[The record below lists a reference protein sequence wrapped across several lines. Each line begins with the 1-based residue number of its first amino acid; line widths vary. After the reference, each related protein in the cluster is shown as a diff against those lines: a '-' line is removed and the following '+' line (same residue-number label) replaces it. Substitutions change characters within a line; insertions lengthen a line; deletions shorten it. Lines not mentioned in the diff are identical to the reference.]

1 MSGEKAELL
10 IFHEDKVKEPSV
22 IEGVVWQTER
32 RNAPG
37 KLTFGVIGD
46 KALEISEG
54 DAVRFRFGDNNVFYG
69 YVFTLK
75 SGSEGVISVTAYDQL
90 RYLKN
95 KDTYVYENKTAAEV
109 VKMIAK
115 DFGLQTGVIDDT
127 GYKIPSRVE
136 NNSTLF
142 DIIGNALELTAANRG
157 KTFVL
162 YDDFG
167 KLTLRGLENMRVGIT
182 VDRDTCGSVEG
193 SSSIDSNTFNRV
205 KLVYENDKTGQREV
219 YISKDDESVKR
230 WGVLQYFGTLKK
242 DENGSVKAKTLL
254 EKYKGGARSLDAKNV
269 LGDCR
274 VRAGSVL
281 TVVIKDGG
289 ADVAGFMTVE
299 KCRHVFK
306 GGVHLMD
313 LSLGV

>member
-1 MSGEKAELL
+1 MSDKKTELL
-10 IFHEDKVKEPSV
+10 IFHGDKIYEPCV
-22 IEGVVWQTER
+22 IEGIVWRTER
-32 RNAPG
+32 RGAPG
-37 KLTFGVIGD
+37 KLTFGVLKD
-46 KALEISEG
+46 KALELSEG
-54 DAVRFRFGDNNVFYG
+54 DAVRFRFGGNDIFYG

-75 SGSEGVISVTAYDQL
+75 GSSDGVVEVIAYDQL

-95 KDTYVYENKTAAEV
+95 KDTYVYGNKTAAEV
-109 VKMIAK
+109 VRLIAK
-115 DFGLQTGVIDDT
+115 DFGLKTGIIDDT
-127 GYKIPSRVE
+127 EYRIPSRVE

-142 DIIGNALELTAANRG
+142 AIIENALEITAANRG

-167 KLTLRGLENMRVGIT
+167 KLSLRSTENMRAGFT
-182 VDRDTCGSVEG
+182 VCRDSCGSSE
-193 SSSIDSNTFNRV
+193 SASSIDRGTFNRV
-205 KLVYENDKTGQREV
+205 KLVYENEKAGRREV
-219 YISKDDESVKR
+219 YISQDAGSVEK

-242 DENGSVKAKTLL
+242 DENGLAKAKALL
-254 EKYKGGARSLDAKNV
+254 ERYKGGTRSLDARDV

-274 VRAGSVL
+274 VRAGSAVN
-281 TVVIKDGG
+281 VVINDGG
-289 ADVAGFMTVE
+289 VDMTGVMTVE

>member
-1 MSGEKAELL
+1 MSGEKTELL
-10 IFHEDKVKEPSV
+10 IFHGDKIYQPSV
-22 IEGVVWQTER
+22 LEGIVWQTER

-37 KLTFGVIGD
+37 RLTFGVIGD
-46 KALEISEG
+46 SALEISEG
-54 DAVRFRFGDNNVFYG
+54 DAVRFRFGENDVFYG

-75 SGSEGVISVTAYDQL
+75 SGSDGVISVTAYDQL

-95 KDTYVYENKTAAEV
+95 KDTYVYENKTAGEV
-109 VKMIAK
+109 VRMIAN
-115 DFGLQTGVIDDT
+115 DFGLRTGVIDDT

-157 KTFVL
+157 KTYVL

-167 KLTLRGLENMRVGIT
+167 KLSLRSRENMWVSFT
-182 VDRDTCGSVEG
+182 VSGDSCSGVERI
-193 SSSIDSNTFNRV
+193 SSIDSGTFNKV
-205 KLVYENDKTGQREV
+205 KLVYENEKTGRREV
-219 YISKDDESVKR
+219 CVSQDTESVKR

-242 DENGSVKAKTLL
+242 DENGSVKAKALL
-254 EKYKGGARSLDAKNV
+254 ERYKGGARSMDARNV

-281 TVVIKDGG
+281 PVVIKDGRE
-289 ADVAGFMTVE
+289 DIAGLMTVE
-299 KCRHVFK
+299 KCRHIFK
-306 GGVHLMD
+306 GGVHMMD
-313 LSLGV
+313 LSLSS